1 MILQLNP
8 ALPLK
13 HIDKG
18 NFLAHFIH
26 EDGIESEIM
35 FTGILQD
42 SGEIWTFNNKVLR
55 GQRNISIDRDFKK
68 EGEMKIFPKGVN
80 PY

>member
-8 ALPLK
+8 ALPLW
-13 HIDKG
+13 HTEMG

-26 EDGIESEIM
+26 DPGIESEIL
-35 FTGILQD
+35 FTGIVES

-55 GQRNISIDRDFKK
+55 GQKNITIGRCFNEKK
-68 EGEMKIFPKGVN
+68 G
-80 PY
+80 